1 MISDLRTD
9 MAIELADMA
18 QCGAPETRQ
27 EGDCRIDRL
36 TVDEKTAEKIGKPR
50 GSYITLSF
58 VGKDLRSTDT
68 FRSIV
73 TALAQ
78 QLRSLLKE
86 GPVLVAC
93 LGNTDITPDAIGPK
107 TAEHV
112 IATRHL
118 IHTIPEYF
126 ADFRPVC
133 VFSPGVLGNTGMES
147 AELIGCALRCCGAK
161 TVIAI
166 DALAA
171 VNTELL
177 CAGVQLTD
185 TGICPGS
192 GVGNR
197 RSRISRDTL
206 GVDVI
211 AVGVP
216 TVTDGGSLAA
226 DMLRKI
232 GSDAA
237 PDFPTGL
244 IVTPKDIDMKI
255 SQLSR
260 LVGFA
265 VNLALHEG
273 LTLEEIADLLAV

>member
-1 MISDLRTD
+1 MDFRTD
-9 MAIELADMA
+9 MAIETAAMTGG
-18 QCGAPETRQ
+18 GAHESSDTPY
-27 EGDCRIDRL
+27 CHIDRISI
-36 TVDEKTAEKIGKPR
+36 DAETAEKIGKPR
-50 GSYITLSF
+50 GCYITLSF
-58 VGKDLRSTDT
+58 GGQDLRNTAV
-68 FRSIV
+68 FQSIV
-73 TALAQ
+73 ASLSGL
-78 QLRSLLKE
+78 LRPMVRD
-86 GPVLVAC
+86 GTVLVAC

-107 TAEHV
+107 TAEHI

-118 IHTIPEYF
+118 IDSMPEYF
-126 ADFRPVC
+126 ADLRPVC

-147 AELIGCALRCCGAK
+147 AELIRSAVQCCGAN
-161 TVIAI
+161 TVIAV

-171 VNTELL
+171 IDTELI

-211 AVGVP
+211 ALGVP
-216 TVTDGGSLAA
+216 TVTDGASLAA
-226 DMLRKI
+226 DMLQKA
-232 GSDAA
+232 GYD
-237 PDFPTGL
+237 PLPTLPSGL

-260 LVGFA
+260 LVSYA
-265 VNLALHEG
+265 VNLALQEG
-273 LTLEEIADLLAV
+273 LTLEEMTDFLAQ